1 MKSPY
6 HWIPKKYLWM
16 VVIGLVLITV
26 GVAYGL
32 RLQGKPLS
40 TDKLPKGILAIE
52 LPWTAE
58 RAFEVVASWEQ
69 KGLLGIAREQVY
81 YDFLFLVL
89 YPFTLS
95 ILCAWLAG
103 SVPPK
108 WTITGM
114 LVSWAVLL
122 SGPLDAIENI
132 AILRM
137 LRGSQNAP
145 APQIAS
151 IAAAIK
157 FTLVFAAFGY
167 LAAGGL
173 RALIHLIEKKNRKPQ
188 VDL

>member
-1 MKSPY
+1 MRSPY
-6 HWIPKKYLWM
+6 YWIPKKYLWM
-16 VVIGLVLITV
+16 VVIGLVIITI

-52 LPWTAE
+52 LPWSTE
-58 RAFEVVASWEQ
+58 RASEVVASWEQ
-69 KGLLGIAREQVY
+69 EGLLGIAGKQVY

-95 ILCAWLAG
+95 ILCASLAG
-103 SVPPK
+103 SVPAK
-108 WTITGM
+108 WTIPGM
-114 LVSWAVLL
+114 LVSWAVLF

-137 LRGSQNAP
+137 LGGSQKAP
-145 APQIAS
+145 VPQIAS
-151 IAAAIK
+151 IAATFK

-167 LAAGGL
+167 LATGGL
-173 RALIHLIEKKNRKPQ
+173 RALIHLMEKKKGGPQ
-188 VDL
+188 LGL